1 MKLSQPAM
9 EFLAGLITGDT
20 KKSNYKSCPQL
31 VQFFNALGE
40 SDEYCQGFPSR
51 ITFVQQKLQALNN
64 TDRLEDVINQAFHP
78 ANFSNSEGSLSDLI
92 QEANAMFAYE
102 GLKLVETERGLKIK
116 ELSSTAQ
123 TVDTDNRLFQKDS
136 FRLFI
141 SHKDDNKKF
150 ANELKKALEVFGISS
165 FVAHEDI
172 EPSTEWQ
179 NEIEKA
185 LFSMDSLLALLS
197 TGFSA
202 SVWTNQ
208 EVGVAFGRGIFIL
221 SVKAGEDPKGFVGKF
236 QALRPKNNDMNDLA
250 TQIAEQLI
258 KNPRTSEK
266 MKSAYIHALSCAA
279 QYAETERWSA
289 LLPYVDSLSHEQA
302 VKLLEYYNS
311 NSQAYDCFS
320 LNGGRYGRD
329 KNIAAYLNEWVH
341 NKRYTLQNKRLK
353 EESND
358 QS

>member
-9 EFLAGLITGDT
+9 DFLAGLITGDT
-20 KKSNYKSCPQL
+20 QKSNYKSGPQL

-40 SDEYCQGFPSR
+40 SDEYGQGFPSR
-51 ITFVQQKLQALNN
+51 ITFVQQKLIKFNN
-64 TDRLEDVINQAFHP
+64 TDQLEEVINQAFHP
-78 ANFSNSEGSLSDLI
+78 ANFSLSEGLLEDLI
-92 QEANAMFAYE
+92 KEANAIFVYE
-102 GLKLVETERGLKIK
+102 GLKLEETERGLKII

-123 TVDTDNRLFQKDS
+123 GVYTDNRLFKKNS

-141 SHKDDNKKF
+141 SHKDDNKKY

-202 SVWTNQ
+202 STWTNQ
-208 EVGVAFGRGIFIL
+208 EVGVAFGRGVLIL

-236 QALRPKNNDMNDLA
+236 QALRPKNKNMNDLA
-250 TQIAEQLI
+250 AQIVEQLM
-258 KNPRTSEK
+258 KNSRTSEK
-266 MKSAYIHALSCAA
+266 MKSAYIFALSATS
-279 QYAETERWSA
+279 QWSETERWAA
-289 LLPYVDSLSHEQA
+289 LLSSIDSLSHEQA
-302 VKLLEYYNS
+302 AKLLDNYNS
-311 NSQAYDCFS
+311 NPQAYNCFS
-320 LNGGRYGRD
+320 LNGGQNGRA
-329 KNIAAYLNEWVH
+329 KTIADYLNEWVH
-341 NKRYTLQNKRLK
+341 NKRYTLKNNKLK
-353 EESND
+353 ELSID
-358 QS
+358 C

>member
-1 MKLSQPAM
+1 MKLSQPTLD
-9 EFLAGLITGDT
+9 FLAGIITSDT
-20 KKSNYKSCPQL
+20 QKSNYRSGPQL
-31 VQFFNALGE
+31 VKFFNSFGE
-40 SDEYCQGFPSR
+40 NDEYGQSFPSR
-51 ITFVQQKLQALNN
+51 MQFTQEKLEKYNN
-64 TDRLEDVINQAFHP
+64 TDQLAKIIEQAFHP
-78 ANFSNSEGSLSDLI
+78 ANFSAAEGLSSDLI
-92 QEANAMFAYE
+92 KEANAIFAYE

-116 ELSSTAQ
+116 ELSIPTQ
-123 TVDTDNRLFQKDS
+123 IVDTDNRLFQKDS
-136 FRLFI
+136 FRIFI

-179 NEIEKA
+179 KEIENA
-185 LFSMDSLLALLS
+185 LFLMDSLLALLS

-208 EVGVAFGRGIFIL
+208 EVGVAFGRGVFIL

-236 QALRPKNNDMNDLA
+236 QALRPKSDDINDLA
-250 TQIAEQLI
+250 LRIAGQLI
-258 KNPRTSEK
+258 KNPKTSDK
-266 MKSAYIHALSCAA
+266 MKSAFIHALSCFT

-289 LLPYVDSLSHEQA
+289 LLPCVDSMSHEQA
-302 VKLLEYYNS
+302 AKLLDNYNS

-329 KNIAAYLNEWVH
+329 KTIAAYLNEWTASR
-341 NKRYTLQNKRLK
+341 RYKLSRKRLQ
-353 EESND
+353 EVS
-358 QS
+358 SV

>member
-20 KKSNYKSCPQL
+20 KKSNYKSGPQL

-236 QALRPKNNDMNDLA
+236 QALRPKIM
-250 TQIAEQLI
+250 I
-258 KNPRTSEK
+258 
-266 MKSAYIHALSCAA
+266 
-279 QYAETERWSA
+279 
-289 LLPYVDSLSHEQA
+289 
-302 VKLLEYYNS
+302 
-311 NSQAYDCFS
+311 
-320 LNGGRYGRD
+320 
-329 KNIAAYLNEWVH
+329 
-341 NKRYTLQNKRLK
+341 
-353 EESND
+353 
-358 QS
+358 